1 MKLSKV
7 KPPES
12 YPPEEGRYLR
22 SNDFSPLAAV
32 AILNTFDFKI
42 PQRITNI
49 VRISIE
55 TDAALT
61 VTLQTE
67 NTGIEKI
74 IANAVANPNIQ
85 HIVLCT
91 VESRGHL
98 CGEALSSLM
107 EKGVDEEK
115 KIIGTDAPTSY
126 LYNSPIGAIERFKKQ
141 MMLINLLNEGNPEPR
156 GEKRERRA
164 KSEVWDR

>member
-7 KPPES
+7 KPPEG
-12 YPPEEGRYLR
+12 YPSEEGRYLR

-32 AILNTFDFKI
+32 AIQNTSDFKI

-49 VRISIE
+49 VRFSIE

-67 NTGIEKI
+67 NIGIEKI

-98 CGEALSSLM
+98 CDEALSSLM

-115 KIIGTDAPTSY
+115 NIGTDAPTSY
-126 LYNSPIGAIERFKKQ
+126 LYNSSIGDIERFKKQ
-141 MMLINLLNEGNPEPR
+141 VKLINLLNEGNTEER
-156 GEKRERRA
+156 RERREQIA
-164 KSEVWDR
+164 K

>member
-7 KPPES
+7 KPPEG
-12 YPPEEGRYLR
+12 YPPEKGRYLR
-22 SNDFSPLAAV
+22 SNVFSPLAAV

-49 VRISIE
+49 VRFSIE

-67 NTGIEKI
+67 NIGIEKI

-98 CGEALSSLM
+98 CDEALSSLM
-107 EKGVDEEK
+107 EKGVDEKK

-141 MMLINLLNEGNPEPR
+141 MMLINLLNEGNTE
-156 GEKRERRA
+156 ERA
-164 KSEVWDR
+164 NSEERSMG

>member
-7 KPPES
+7 KPPEG

-22 SNDFSPLAAV
+22 NNDFSPLAAV

-49 VRISIE
+49 VRFSIE

-67 NTGIEKI
+67 NIGIEKI

-98 CGEALSSLM
+98 CDEALSSLM

-115 KIIGTDAPTSY
+115 NIGTDAPTSY
-126 LYNSPIGAIERFKKQ
+126 LYNSPIGDIERFKKQ
-141 MMLINLLNEGNPEPR
+141 VKLINLLNEGNPE
-156 GEKRERRA
+156 ERA
-164 KSEVWDR
+164 NSEERSMG

>member
-7 KPPES
+7 KPPEG
-12 YPPEEGRYLR
+12 YPSEEGRYLR

-49 VRISIE
+49 VRFSIE

-67 NTGIEKI
+67 NIGIEKI
-74 IANAVANPNIQ
+74 IANAVANQNIQ

-115 KIIGTDAPTSY
+115 NIGTDAPTSY
-126 LYNSPIGAIERFKKQ
+126 LYNSSIGDIERFKKQ
-141 MMLINLLNEGNPEPR
+141 VKLINLLNEGNTE
-156 GEKRERRA
+156 ERA
-164 KSEVWDR
+164 NSEVWDR

>member
-7 KPPES
+7 KPPEG

-67 NTGIEKI
+67 NIGIEKI

-85 HIVLCT
+85 YIVLCT

-115 KIIGTDAPTSY
+115 NIGTDAPTSY
-126 LYNSPIGAIERFKKQ
+126 LYNSSIGDIERFKKQ
-141 MMLINLLNEGNPEPR
+141 VKLINLLNEGNTE
-156 GEKRERRA
+156 ERA
-164 KSEVWDR
+164 NSEVWDR

>member
-7 KPPES
+7 KPPEG

-32 AILNTFDFKI
+32 AIQNTFDFKI

-49 VRISIE
+49 VRFSIE

-67 NTGIEKI
+67 NIGIEKI

-115 KIIGTDAPTSY
+115 NIGTDAPTSY
-126 LYNSPIGAIERFKKQ
+126 LYNSSIGDIERFKKQ
-141 MMLINLLNEGNPEPR
+141 VKLINLLNEGNTE
-156 GEKRERRA
+156 ERA
-164 KSEVWDR
+164 NSEERSMG

>member
-32 AILNTFDFKI
+32 AIQNTFDFKI

-115 KIIGTDAPTSY
+115 IIGTDAPTSY

-141 MMLINLLNEGNPEPR
+141 VKLINLLNEGNPE
-156 GEKRERRA
+156 ERREER
-164 KSEVWDR
+164 SMG

>member
-7 KPPES
+7 KPPEG
-12 YPPEEGRYLR
+12 YPPEEERYLR

-49 VRISIE
+49 VRFSIE

-67 NTGIEKI
+67 NIGIEKI

-98 CGEALSSLM
+98 CDEALSSLM

-115 KIIGTDAPTSY
+115 NIGTDAPTSY
-126 LYNSPIGAIERFKKQ
+126 LYNSSIGDIERFKKQ
-141 MMLINLLNEGNPEPR
+141 VKLINLLNEGNPE
-156 GEKRERRA
+156 ERA
-164 KSEVWDR
+164 NSEERSMG

>member
-7 KPPES
+7 KPPEG
-12 YPPEEGRYLR
+12 YPPEKGRYLR
-22 SNDFSPLAAV
+22 SNVFSPLAAV

-49 VRISIE
+49 VRFSIE

-67 NTGIEKI
+67 NIGIEKI

-98 CGEALSSLM
+98 CDEALSSLM

-115 KIIGTDAPTSY
+115 NIGTDAPTSY

-141 MMLINLLNEGNPEPR
+141 MMLINLLNEGNTE
-156 GEKRERRA
+156 ERA
-164 KSEVWDR
+164 NSEERSMG

>member
-7 KPPES
+7 KPPEG
-12 YPPEEGRYLR
+12 YPPEKGRYLR
-22 SNDFSPLAAV
+22 SNVFSPLAAV
-32 AILNTFDFKI
+32 AIQNTFDFKI

-49 VRISIE
+49 VRFSIE

-67 NTGIEKI
+67 NIGIEKI

-91 VESRGHL
+91 VKSRGHL

-107 EKGVDEEK
+107 EKGVDEKK

-141 MMLINLLNEGNPEPR
+141 MMLINLLNEGNTE
-156 GEKRERRA
+156 ERA
-164 KSEVWDR
+164 NSEERSMG

>member
-7 KPPES
+7 KPPEG

-49 VRISIE
+49 VRFSIE

-67 NTGIEKI
+67 NIGIEKI

-115 KIIGTDAPTSY
+115 NIGTDAPTSY
-126 LYNSPIGAIERFKKQ
+126 LYNSSIGDIERFKKQ
-141 MMLINLLNEGNPEPR
+141 VKLINLLNEGNTE
-156 GEKRERRA
+156 ERA
-164 KSEVWDR
+164 NSEERSMG

>member
-7 KPPES
+7 KPPEG
-12 YPPEEGRYLR
+12 YPSEEGRYLR

-32 AILNTFDFKI
+32 AIQNTSDFKI

-49 VRISIE
+49 VRFSIE

-67 NTGIEKI
+67 NIGIEKI
-74 IANAVANPNIQ
+74 IANAVANQNIQ

-91 VESRGHL
+91 VKSRGHL

-115 KIIGTDAPTSY
+115 NIGTDAPTSY
-126 LYNSPIGAIERFKKQ
+126 LYNSSIGDIERFKKQ
-141 MMLINLLNEGNPEPR
+141 VKLINLLNEGNTE
-156 GEKRERRA
+156 ERA
-164 KSEVWDR
+164 NSEVWDR

>member
-7 KPPES
+7 KPPEG
-12 YPPEEGRYLR
+12 YPPEKGRYLR
-22 SNDFSPLAAV
+22 SNVFSPLAAV

-49 VRISIE
+49 VRFSIE

-67 NTGIEKI
+67 NIGIEKI
-74 IANAVANPNIQ
+74 IANAVVNPNIQ

-98 CGEALSSLM
+98 CDEALSSLM

-115 KIIGTDAPTSY
+115 NIGTDAPTSY
-126 LYNSPIGAIERFKKQ
+126 LYNSSIGDIERFKKQ
-141 MMLINLLNEGNPEPR
+141 VKLINLLNEGNTE
-156 GEKRERRA
+156 ERA
-164 KSEVWDR
+164 NSEERSMG

>member
-7 KPPES
+7 KPPEG
-12 YPPEEGRYLR
+12 YPPEKGRYLR
-22 SNDFSPLAAV
+22 SNVFSPLAAV

-49 VRISIE
+49 VRFSIE

-67 NTGIEKI
+67 NIGIEKI

-98 CGEALSSLM
+98 CDEALSSLM

-115 KIIGTDAPTSY
+115 NIGTDAPTSY
-126 LYNSPIGAIERFKKQ
+126 LYNSSIGDIERFKKQ
-141 MMLINLLNEGNPEPR
+141 VKLINLLNEGNTE
-156 GEKRERRA
+156 ERA
-164 KSEVWDR
+164 NSEVWDR

>member
-7 KPPES
+7 KPPEG
-12 YPPEEGRYLR
+12 YPSEEGRYLR

-32 AILNTFDFKI
+32 AIQNTSDFKI

-49 VRISIE
+49 VRFSIE

-67 NTGIEKI
+67 NIGIEKI

-98 CGEALSSLM
+98 CDEALSSLM

-115 KIIGTDAPTSY
+115 NIGTDAPTSY
-126 LYNSPIGAIERFKKQ
+126 LYNSSIGDIERFKKQ
-141 MMLINLLNEGNPEPR
+141 VKLINLLNEGNTE
-156 GEKRERRA
+156 ERA
-164 KSEVWDR
+164 NSEVWDR

>member
-7 KPPES
+7 KPPEG
-12 YPPEEGRYLR
+12 YPPEKGRYLR
-22 SNDFSPLAAV
+22 SNVFSPLAAV
-32 AILNTFDFKI
+32 AIQNTFDFKI

-49 VRISIE
+49 VRFSIE

-67 NTGIEKI
+67 NIGIEKI

-98 CGEALSSLM
+98 CDEALSSLM

-115 KIIGTDAPTSY
+115 NIGTDAPTSY
-126 LYNSPIGAIERFKKQ
+126 LYNSSIGDIERFKKQ
-141 MMLINLLNEGNPEPR
+141 VKLINLLNEGNTE
-156 GEKRERRA
+156 ERA
-164 KSEVWDR
+164 NSEVWDR

>member
-7 KPPES
+7 KPPEG

-67 NTGIEKI
+67 NIGIEKI

-98 CGEALSSLM
+98 CDEALSSLM

-115 KIIGTDAPTSY
+115 NIGTDAPTSY
-126 LYNSPIGAIERFKKQ
+126 LYNSTIGAIERFKKQ
-141 MMLINLLNEGNPEPR
+141 VKLINLLNEGNTE
-156 GEKRERRA
+156 ERA
-164 KSEVWDR
+164 NSEVWDR